1 MHWGVGK
8 NNTVEAVWEMNWGIS
23 IGKAG
28 SVVATEAGS
37 VLISVMGFFDDHGGE
52 NDGSDK

>member
-1 MHWGVGK
+1 M
-8 NNTVEAVWEMNWGIS
+8 EAVWEMNWGIS

-37 VLISVMGFFDDHGGE
+37 VLISVTSFFDDHGGE
-52 NDGSDK
+52 NDGNDQ